1 MQLVDGRGRSG
12 GGEVTVEEEEAGGG
26 GEAEKPK
33 KKKKNV
39 LKKVFTQC
47 PPREKGRPSRR
58 TALRPP
64 LKSGRVTGPPT
75 LPTWQGTG
83 GRAGPPCDHV
93 ATCRTGPNRAIG
105 RSP

>member
-1 MQLVDGRGRSG
+1 M
-12 GGEVTVEEEEAGGG
+12 EEDAAGGD

-58 TALRPP
+58 TPLRPP
-64 LKSGRVTGPPT
+64 LKSGPSHGPTHPAHM
-75 LPTWQGTG
+75 
-83 GRAGPPCDHV
+83 AGYRRS
-93 ATCRTGPNRAIG
+93 CRTPLRP
-105 RSP
+105 RCHLPDRT